1 MSDKENKPNFERRD
15 LLKGLATVP
24 VAGIFLVNL
33 WLKISR
39 DKANKANLLSD
50 LIQKKS
56 APAAVKSI
64 SNPVPP
70 PPAISAPNENGELF
84 PILGFVGEPP
94 LFHEK

>member
-1 MSDKENKPNFERRD
+1 MSDKQNKPNFERRD

-33 WLKISR
+33 WRKISR
-39 DKANKANLLSD
+39 DKAKKANLLSD

-64 SNPVPP
+64 STKLTGPRSPCWT
-70 PPAISAPNENGELF
+70 ISLAF
-84 PILGFVGEPP
+84 SFAST
-94 LFHEK
+94 